1 MVLDVLLCC
10 CHFLSCDAGRQFL
23 RCSIPRAL
31 DTLFPAVRTRRSY
44 FHLSRRPLGPVPGL
58 EPIEPASRLLHPFV
72 YSYLSLF
79 TSISLI
85 LPTPCFVKNKNTV
98 RRSSGMVFETRSSPY
113 SKSSFSFSSA
123 SRNSRRGQALVFC
136 SPLSILP
143 TQIVS
148 LAIVHNIHASSD
160 P

>member
-1 MVLDVLLCC
+1 
-10 CHFLSCDAGRQFL
+10 
-23 RCSIPRAL
+23 
-31 DTLFPAVRTRRSY
+31 
-44 FHLSRRPLGPVPGL
+44 
-58 EPIEPASRLLHPFV
+58 LLHPFV

-98 RRSSGMVFETRSSPY
+98 RRSSDMVFETRSSPY
-113 SKSSFSFSSA
+113 STSSFSFSSA
-123 SRNSRRGQALVFC
+123 SRNSSRGQALIFC
-136 SPLSILP
+136 FLLSILP

-160 P
+160 PCKAHSRIPYSSTSQASTSSRV